1 MLKFTA
7 GLAALAC
14 LVAGSWLI
22 AENALLRSRVATL
35 ESQRREAELLKR
47 QFIEERNRTAG
58 VAARQQSPSSQSAPV
73 IASLVLASGISRAQ
87 SRVERLALDPSV
99 QIVHIEVELESRD
112 EFPRFRAR
120 LRTGA
125 GTELLTFAS
134 LPRRPTASGNAVS
147 FDVPA
152 SALATGE
159 YELALQ
165 GLSPGQPS
173 QDVGYY
179 YFRVEKR

>member
-1 MLKFTA
+1 V
-7 GLAALAC
+7 AA
-14 LVAGSWLI
+14 
-22 AENALLRSRVATL
+22 L
-35 ESQRREAELLKR
+35 ESQQRDAELRRQILKH
-47 QFIEERNRTAG
+47 QLAEERSRTASL
-58 VAARQQSPSSQSAPV
+58 APQRQRPSAESAPV

-87 SRVERLALDPSV
+87 SKVERLALDPSV
-99 QIVHIEVELESRD
+99 QMAHIEIELDSRD
-112 EFPRFRAR
+112 EFPRFRAGLHTR
-120 LRTGA
+120 N
-125 GTELLTFAS
+125 GTEILTFGS
-134 LPRRPTASGNAVS
+134 LPRRRTATGNVVS

-165 GLSPGQPS
+165 GLSPGQSS